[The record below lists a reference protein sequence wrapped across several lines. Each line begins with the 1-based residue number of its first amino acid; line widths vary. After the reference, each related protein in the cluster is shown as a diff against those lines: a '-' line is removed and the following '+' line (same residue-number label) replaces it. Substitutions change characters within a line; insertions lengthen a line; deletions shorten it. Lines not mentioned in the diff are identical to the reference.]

1 MSAHSTSRAGEVESG
16 TIKALIGEA
25 KLAERERRWS
35 DAAVRYEGLVRN
47 PLADDLDRLSALRWL
62 GRAYLEQGNRGAAMD
77 VLEAAVAAATQA

>member
-1 MSAHSTSRAGEVESG
+1 MNEHSTSRAGEVETV

-47 PLADDLDRLSALRWL
+47 PLADDLDRLSHFLDRS
-62 GRAYLEQGNRGAAMD
+62 GSFNDRGEGQD
-77 VLEAAVAAATQA
+77 RKRYE